1 MFDGL
6 KLRVGRGV
14 FGERGP
20 LATSCIERRR
30 DTMQH
35 CVHFLLRR
43 LLLQH
48 LPLHGLRPP
57 RVRLVPVACL

>member
-6 KLRVGRGV
+6 KLKAGRGV

-30 DTMQH
+30 DNATTSFEFEA
-35 CVHFLLRR
+35 VIW
-43 LLLQH
+43 
-48 LPLHGLRPP
+48 
-57 RVRLVPVACL
+57 A

>member
-6 KLRVGRGV
+6 KLKVGRGV

-20 LATSCIERRR
+20 LATSCIDRRR
-30 DTMQH
+30 DNAAR
-35 CVHFLLRR
+35 VHFLLRR

-48 LPLHGLRPP
+48 LLLHGLRPP
-57 RVRLVPVACL
+57 RVRRAS